1 MQTKI
6 RYNKLHEML
15 VKYKAGTLPFKPRC
29 SYDLLSE
36 QAKHMGMYLHCLEI
50 RAEVEKIGLENLYV
64 RLRNGCGTMVDN
76 DKVNKA
82 SALLK
87 ESNAKFVLGYVKSE
101 NESAG
106 IVEGGYNE
114 INECIVAVLAM
125 AAQKAKSDGYSCA
138 VISQMFVKNMLLA
151 LDMASEENANE

>member
-1 MQTKI
+1 MI
-6 RYNKLHEML
+6 
-15 VKYKAGTLPFKPRC
+15 
-29 SYDLLSE
+29 
-36 QAKHMGMYLHCLEI
+36 
-50 RAEVEKIGLENLYV
+50 
-64 RLRNGCGTMVDN
+64 DN
-76 DKVNKA
+76 TKVNKA